1 MSSGG
6 RGLYNVD
13 MTRIVPAV
21 YENGVFRPTQPV
33 GDLPEHASVRLTI
46 ESPERQ
52 QRSQRVLGLQRD
64 QVTYIAPDFDAE
76 LDDEFWF
83 GGNS

>member
-1 MSSGG
+1 
-6 RGLYNVD
+6 
-13 MTRIVPAV
+13 MTRTVPAI

-46 ESPERQ
+46 ESPAPEARPK
-52 QRSQRVLGLQRD
+52 RVLGLQRD

-76 LDDEFWF
+76 LGDEYWC
-83 GGNS
+83 GGKR